1 MQRNQRSNCQHVL
14 DHRNSKGIPEEK
26 YFCFTVHAKTVDYMD
41 HNKLWK
47 IIKEMEILD
56 HLTCLLR
63 NLHVGQGAT
72 VKSGHGTMGWFKIEK
87 RVQQGCTLSP
97 CLVTLYAQ

>member
-1 MQRNQRSNCQHVL
+1 L
-14 DHRNSKGIPEEK
+14 DHRESKGIPEK
-26 YFCFTVHAKTVDYMD
+26 HLLLLLYYMKAFDCGD

-87 RVQQGCTLSP
+87 RVRQGCTLSP

>member
-1 MQRNQRSNCQHVL
+1 MKAFDC
-14 DHRNSKGIPEEK
+14 G
-26 YFCFTVHAKTVDYMD
+26 D

-87 RVQQGCTLSP
+87 RVRQGCLLYPTYLTYMQSTSCGMPSWMTHKRELTLPGEILTTSDMQMEP
-97 CLVTLYAQ
+97 L